1 MDFSEP
7 PRRQPAENLL
17 PMINVVFLLLIFF
30 LISAELV
37 PPEPFTVAPPAA
49 NSEAERAGEWLLHL
63 NAEGELGYRDALG
76 PEALTALA
84 AARDEACAVTDCE
97 TIPPVLTLRADAAVP
112 ATRLAALLPQI
123 RAAGFAQL
131 ELITATP

>member
-7 PRRQPAENLL
+7 PRRQPVENLL

-30 LISAELV
+30 LISAELT

-49 NSEAERAGEWLLHL
+49 DSEAERAGEWLLHL
-63 NAEGELGYRDALG
+63 NADGELGYRDAIG
-76 PEALTALA
+76 PEALATLS
-84 AARDEACAVTDCE
+84 AARDEVCTLSDCE
-97 TIPPVLTLRADAAVP
+97 TVPPVLTLRADAAVP

-123 RAAGFAQL
+123 RSAGFAQI
-131 ELITATP
+131 ELITARP